1 MNGEELVLVMSIFLI
16 TGGVIWKW
24 IDSSHKQRMA
34 IIEKGVSAEDLVGLR
49 RVGDPLTSLKWGLL
63 GLFVGAGLLLGIILN
78 TNFNVVDEATPA
90 LGLLMGGGA
99 LLVYYRIAS
108 GKR

>member
-1 MNGEELVLVMSIFLI
+1 MNGEELVLSMSIFLI
-16 TGGVIWKW
+16 VGAVVWKW

-34 IIEKGVSAEDLVGLR
+34 MIEKGVSAVDLLGTR
-49 RVGDPLTSLKWGLL
+49 RAGDPITTLKWGLL
-63 GLFVGAGLLLGIILN
+63 ALFVGGGLLLGIILN
-78 TNFNVVDEATPA
+78 TSYNVVDEATPV

-108 GKR
+108 RKE